1 MRMGSIN
8 WRWTPFFNLQIRVSE
23 YSCSDKN
30 SNISTHANHSRL
42 SHICNCCNSAKPVS
56 SNKQIRLHMTKTCT
70 WKTKFTD
77 IFDYSL
83 QVTRIRGS
91 ASFSGART
99 VIVDGKEFSAKHI
112 LIATGGA
119 PNKLGDIINP
129 IPPSLALSR
138 PSLMMY
144 ITCGLPFW
152 WIGLSQIKL
161 YAIRMYPPW
170 LLILTREV
178 HSTNFLTVYLLNY
191 SCHNFSTW
199 GHALF
204 RLILSYLI
212 LSYLISKAC
221 PERIWW

>member
-1 MRMGSIN
+1 
-8 WRWTPFFNLQIRVSE
+8 
-23 YSCSDKN
+23 
-30 SNISTHANHSRL
+30 
-42 SHICNCCNSAKPVS
+42 
-56 SNKQIRLHMTKTCT
+56 MTKTCT

-144 ITCGLPFW
+144 ITCGLPF
-152 WIGLSQIKL
+152 
-161 YAIRMYPPW
+161 
-170 LLILTREV
+170 
-178 HSTNFLTVYLLNY
+178 
-191 SCHNFSTW
+191 
-199 GHALF
+199 
-204 RLILSYLI
+204 
-212 LSYLISKAC
+212 
-221 PERIWW
+221 